1 MINIILSILAL
12 LEKEWKVKN
21 VILMAQQEE
30 SQTNSERE
38 SNV

>member
-1 MINIILSILAL
+1 MINIIPSILAL

>member
-1 MINIILSILAL
+1 MIFTIPSILAL

-21 VILMAQQEE
+21 VILMKQEE
-30 SQTNSERE
+30 ESLTTGERE